1 MALIETLFFTFIA
14 FGVLVTF
21 HEYGHFWVARR
32 FNVRVEKFSIGFGKK
47 LFSWRDKHNTEFIL
61 AALPLGGYVKML
73 DEREGQIAAEDRP
86 YAFTQKTVLQRMA
99 IISAGPI
106 ANFLLAIV
114 VYWFLFLGGE
124 KGLAPVIGDINQA
137 SLASQA
143 GLEVG
148 MEITAV
154 DGVKTHT
161 WASVNRQLF
170 DFIGTTGDIPL
181 TVRYSNSSSEFQVPV
196 AVNSWLRDE
205 DNPSPIRE
213 LGLQP
218 VFEFEGLV
226 LGPVSETGS
235 GYKGGLRQGDSLLAV
250 NGVDIDSA
258 DGFIQLVS
266 NAADQTL
273 VIDLERPHKDAEGSD
288 FMVLELVPEKILKNG
303 EFVGQ
308 LGIQLAVKGNYPEE
322 LMRQIDYNLLS
333 AFSRAVE
340 ETISTAGFILSSLGK
355 LIVGDLSAKNL
366 SGPITIAKMAGDTA
380 KTGLDNFI
388 RFIAILSIMLGV
400 MNLLPIPVLDGGHLV
415 YCVVEWIKGSPVSDQ
430 VQLIGYKIGFFLL
443 ISLMIFATFND
454 LTRPF

>member
-1 MALIETLFFTFIA
+1 MALIETLFYTFIA

-32 FNVRVEKFSIGFGKK
+32 CNVRVEKFSIGFGKK

-73 DEREGQIAAEDRP
+73 DEREGQVSAQDRP
-86 YAFTQKTVLQRMA
+86 QAFTQKTILQRMA

-114 VYWFLFLGGE
+114 VYWLLFLGGE
-124 KGLAPVIGDINQA
+124 KGLAPVIGDIA
-137 SLASQA
+137 EDSLANRA

-154 DGVKTHT
+154 DGIKTST

-170 DFIGTTGDIPL
+170 DYIGTTGDIPF
-181 TVRYSNSSSEFQVPV
+181 TVRHEDSSSEFQVLI
-196 AVNSWLRDE
+196 AVNSWLRDA

-218 VFEFEGLV
+218 PFKFEGLV

-235 GYKGGLRQGDSLLAV
+235 GFKGGLQQGDSLLAV
-250 NGVDIDSA
+250 NGIAIDSA
-258 DGFIQLVS
+258 DGFIQQVS
-266 NAADQTL
+266 NSIDQTL
-273 VIDLERPHKDAEGSD
+273 VIDLERPYKNTEGSD
-288 FMVLELVPEKILKNG
+288 FLVLEVIPEKVLKNG
-303 EFVGQ
+303 EYIGQ
-308 LGIQLAVKGNYPEE
+308 LGVQLAVKGAYPEE
-322 LMRQIDYNLLS
+322 LMREVDHGLFSALIRAID
-333 AFSRAVE
+333 
-340 ETISTAGFILSSLGK
+340 ETVSTAGFILSSLGK

-380 KTGLDNFI
+380 KTGIDNFI

-415 YCVVEWIKGSPVSDQ
+415 YCVVEWIKGSPVSDHM
-430 VQLIGYKIGFFLL
+430 QLVGYKIGFFLL
-443 ISLMIFATFND
+443 IGLMIFATFND

>member
-1 MALIETLFFTFIA
+1 MALIETLFYTFIA

-32 FNVRVEKFSIGFGKK
+32 CNVQVEKFSIGFGKK

-218 VFEFEGLV
+218 AFEFEGLV

-288 FMVLELVPEKILKNG
+288 FMVLEVVPEKVLKNG

-308 LGIQLAVKGNYPEE
+308 LGIQLAVKGTYPEE

>member
-1 MALIETLFFTFIA
+1 MALIETLFYTFIA

-32 FNVRVEKFSIGFGKK
+32 CNVRVEKFSIGFGKK

-73 DEREGQIAAEDRP
+73 DEREGQIALEDRP

-196 AVNSWLRDE
+196 AVNNWLRDE

>member
-1 MALIETLFFTFIA
+1 MALIETLFYTFIA

-32 FNVRVEKFSIGFGKK
+32 CNVRVEKFSIGFGKK

-218 VFEFEGLV
+218 AFEFEGLV

-266 NAADQTL
+266 NAAVQTL

-288 FMVLELVPEKILKNG
+288 FMVLEVVPEKVLKNG

-308 LGIQLAVKGNYPEE
+308 LGIQLAVKGTYPEE

>member
-1 MALIETLFFTFIA
+1 MALIETLFYTFIA

-32 FNVRVEKFSIGFGKK
+32 CNVRVEKFSIGFGKK

-73 DEREGQIAAEDRP
+73 DEREGKVSAEERP
-86 YAFTQKTVLQRMA
+86 QAFTQKTVLQRMA

-114 VYWFLFLGGE
+114 VYWLLFLGGE
-124 KGLAPVIGDINQA
+124 RGLAPVIGDITES

-154 DGVKTHT
+154 DGVATTT
-161 WASVNRQLF
+161 WAAVNRQLF
-170 DFIGTTGDIPL
+170 DFIGNTGDIPL
-181 TVRYSNSSSEFQVPV
+181 TVVYPGSSSSFQVLI
-196 AVNSWLRDE
+196 AVSSWLRDA

-213 LGLQP
+213 LGLKP
-218 VFEFEGLV
+218 SFKFEGLV
-226 LGPVSETGS
+226 LGPVSEAGS
-235 GYKGGLRQGDSLLAV
+235 GYQGGLRQGDSLLAV
-250 NGVDIDSA
+250 NGVTIDSA
-258 DGFIQLVS
+258 DEFIQQVS
-266 NAADQTL
+266 NSIDQTL
-273 VIDLERPHKDAEGSD
+273 VIDLERPDKNTDGSR
-288 FMVLELVPEKILKNG
+288 FMVIEVMPEKVLKNG
-303 EFVGQ
+303 EFIGQ
-308 LGIQLAVKGNYPEE
+308 LGIQLAVKGTYPEE
-322 LMRQIDYNLLS
+322 LMRHIDHGVFS
-333 AFSRAVE
+333 AFVRAID
-340 ETISTAGFILSSLGK
+340 ETLSTAGFILSSLGK
-355 LIVGDLSAKNL
+355 LVVGDLSAKNL

-380 KTGLDNFI
+380 KTGIDNFI

-415 YCVVEWIKGSPVSDQ
+415 FCVVEWIKGSPVSEN

>member
-1 MALIETLFFTFIA
+1 MALIETLFYTFIA

-21 HEYGHFWVARR
+21 HEFGHFWVARR
-32 FNVRVEKFSIGFGKK
+32 CNVRVEKFSIGFGKK
-47 LFSWRDKHNTEFIL
+47 LFSWRDKHNTEFVL

-73 DEREGQIAAEDRP
+73 DEREGDIATEDRI
-86 YAFTQKTVLQRMA
+86 YAFTQKTVLQRIA
-99 IISAGPI
+99 IISAGPL
-106 ANFLLAIV
+106 ANFLLAII

-124 KGLAPVIGDINQA
+124 KGLAPVIGDISEL

-143 GLEVG
+143 GLQVG

-154 DGVKTHT
+154 GQVTTTT
-161 WASVNRQLF
+161 WGAVNRQLF

-181 TVRYSNSSSEFQVPV
+181 TVRYADSISQLQVLIPV
-196 AVNSWLRDE
+196 DSWLRDA
-205 DNPSPIRE
+205 DNPSPSRE

-218 VFEFEGLV
+218 PFEFEALV
-226 LGPVSETGS
+226 LGPILES
-235 GYKGGLRQGDSLLAV
+235 GAGFRAGLLQGDILLAV
-250 NGVDIDSA
+250 NGEDITSA
-258 DGFIQLVS
+258 DGFIEQVS
-266 NAADQTL
+266 ASIDKVL
-273 VIDLERPHKDAEGSD
+273 FIDLERPAINTGNTETLTIEV
-288 FMVLELVPEKILKNG
+288 MPERVLKNG

-308 LGIQLAVKGNYPEE
+308 LGVQLAVKGNYPEQ
-322 LMRQIDYNLLS
+322 LIRHIDHDLLS
-333 AFSRAVE
+333 ALARGVE
-340 ETISTAGFILSSLGK
+340 ETVTTAGFILSSLGK

-380 KTGLDNFI
+380 KAGIDNFI

-430 VQLIGYKIGFFLL
+430 VQIIGYKIGFFLL

-454 LTRPF
+454 LMRPF

>member
-1 MALIETLFFTFIA
+1 MALIETLFYTFIA

-32 FNVRVEKFSIGFGKK
+32 CNVRVEKFSIGFGKK

-143 GLEVG
+143 GLEIG

-181 TVRYSNSSSEFQVPV
+181 TVRYSNSSTEFQVPV

-218 VFEFEGLV
+218 AFEFEGLV
-226 LGPVSETGS
+226 LGPVSEAGS

-266 NAADQTL
+266 NAADETL

-288 FMVLELVPEKILKNG
+288 FMVLEVVPQKVLKNG

-308 LGIQLAVKGNYPEE
+308 LGIQLAVKGTYPEE

>member
-1 MALIETLFFTFIA
+1 MALIETLFYTFIA

-32 FNVRVEKFSIGFGKK
+32 CNVRVEKFSIGFGKK

-137 SLASQA
+137 SLASQS

-218 VFEFEGLV
+218 AFEFEGLV
-226 LGPVSETGS
+226 LGPVSETAS

-288 FMVLELVPEKILKNG
+288 FMVLEVVPEKVLKNG

-308 LGIQLAVKGNYPEE
+308 LGIQLAVKGTYPEE

>member
-61 AALPLGGYVKML
+61 AALPLGGYVKIL

>member
-1 MALIETLFFTFIA
+1 MALIETLFYTFIA

-32 FNVRVEKFSIGFGKK
+32 CNVRVEKFSIGFGKK

-181 TVRYSNSSSEFQVPV
+181 TVRYSNSSTEFQVPV

-218 VFEFEGLV
+218 AFEFEGLV

-266 NAADQTL
+266 SAADETL

-288 FMVLELVPEKILKNG
+288 FMVLEVVPEKVLKNG

-308 LGIQLAVKGNYPEE
+308 LGIQLAVKGTYPEE

>member
-1 MALIETLFFTFIA
+1 MALIETLFYTFIA

-32 FNVRVEKFSIGFGKK
+32 CNVRVEKFSIGFGKK

-181 TVRYSNSSSEFQVPV
+181 MVRYSNSSSEFQVPV

>member
-1 MALIETLFFTFIA
+1 MALIETLFYTFIA

-32 FNVRVEKFSIGFGKK
+32 CNVRVEKFSIGFGKK

-181 TVRYSNSSSEFQVPV
+181 TVRYSNSSAEFQVPV

-218 VFEFEGLV
+218 AFEFEGLV

-266 NAADQTL
+266 NAADETL

-288 FMVLELVPEKILKNG
+288 FMVLEVVPEKVLKNG

-308 LGIQLAVKGNYPEE
+308 LGIQLAVKGTYPEE

>member
-1 MALIETLFFTFIA
+1 MALIETLFYTFIA

-32 FNVRVEKFSIGFGKK
+32 CNVRVEKFSIGFGKK

-181 TVRYSNSSSEFQVPV
+181 TVRYSNSSAEFQVPV

-218 VFEFEGLV
+218 AFEFEGLV

-273 VIDLERPHKDAEGSD
+273 VIDLERPHKDAEGGD
-288 FMVLELVPEKILKNG
+288 FMVLEVVPQKVLKNG

-308 LGIQLAVKGNYPEE
+308 LGIQLAVKGTYPEE

>member
-1 MALIETLFFTFIA
+1 MALIETLFYTFIA

-32 FNVRVEKFSIGFGKK
+32 CNVRVEKFSIGFGKK

-218 VFEFEGLV
+218 AFEFEGLV

-273 VIDLERPHKDAEGSD
+273 VIDLERPHKDANGSD
-288 FMVLELVPEKILKNG
+288 FMVLEVVPEKVLKNG

-308 LGIQLAVKGNYPEE
+308 LGIQLAVKGTYPEE

>member
-1 MALIETLFFTFIA
+1 MALIETLFYTFIA

-32 FNVRVEKFSIGFGKK
+32 CNVRVEKFSIGFGKK

-218 VFEFEGLV
+218 AFEFEGLV

-235 GYKGGLRQGDSLLAV
+235 GYKGGLRQGDSLMAV

-288 FMVLELVPEKILKNG
+288 FMVLEVVPEKVLKNG

-308 LGIQLAVKGNYPEE
+308 LGIQLAVKGTYPEE